1 MTIHVRLHTMQ
12 EDLLLKGKQRCITN
26 RRGKAVRLTEM
37 TDVRWTVVILAFK
50 HESPD
55 LKR

>member
-26 RRGKAVRLTEM
+26 RRGKAVGLTEM
-37 TDVRWTVVILAFK
+37 TDVHWTVVILAFK